1 MDRKE
6 KLYEGVSVSDR
17 SREGFQGTK
26 AGKRTTKA
34 EAKAEHG
41 CEQLEGRC
49 WPQLM
54 SGALP
59 AERALGEQTRKQF
72 GSLRYRKP

>member
-6 KLYEGVSVSDR
+6 KLYKGLSVSDR
-17 SREGFQGTK
+17 PREGFQGTK

-41 CEQLEGRC
+41 CERLEDGC

-54 SGALP
+54 SGPLFS
-59 AERALGEQTRKQF
+59 ERALGKRTRKQF
-72 GSLRYRKP
+72 GSLRHRKP